1 MNKWDLSDVKVII
14 PIGGEA
20 TRLRPL
26 TIETSKATVRL
37 LNRPLIEYTIL
48 ELAKQGIKEFIF
60 GVRGYVNYRSLF
72 DIFKEGIGF
81 SARYKIKPRVHFK
94 YQPRVDSIGNADS
107 VRINMEYYDINEP
120 VIVVQGDN
128 IFKLDITKALE
139 FHESKGALMT
149 IVLKKYDAD
158 LSEFG
163 VADVDREYSIK
174 RFVEK
179 PKRRE
184 DAPSNLINTGIYI
197 LSPEIRKI
205 FKSKDVSEMYKMGK
219 MDFGK
224 DIIPYLINKGYP
236 VYGYPMSEMWF
247 DIGTSERYLDAMVT
261 LLNNLPDNEIGGVRI
276 DSNRRIFVQG
286 TSPDSIKRRKIIQR
300 KFKQG
305 LIKIEGSVLIGRHCQ
320 IGEKTYI
327 EESNIDN
334 FTIIGE
340 GVKII
345 RSAIMDRS
353 FIGDY
358 TYIENSIIAR
368 HVEIKSKEESPVR
381 IINSVIA
388 DDVVINEGSEIVN
401 SKIYPHKIINIGSKI
416 HETILT

>member
-1 MNKWDLSDVKVII
+1 MSNWSLSDVKVII

-72 DIFKEGIGF
+72 DTFKEGIGF
-81 SARYKIKPRVHFK
+81 SARYKIKPRVHLK

-107 VRINMEYYDINEP
+107 VRINIEYYDINEP

-128 IFKLDITKALE
+128 IFKLDIKKVLE
-139 FHESKGALMT
+139 FHEDRGATMT
-149 IVLKKYDAD
+149 IVLKKHEGD

-163 VADVDREYSIK
+163 VADIQDDYRIK

-179 PKRRE
+179 PKKRE
-184 DAPSNLINTGIYI
+184 DAPSDLINTGIYI

-205 FKSKDVSEMYKMGK
+205 FKSQEIMEMYKMGR

-236 VYGYPMSEMWF
+236 VYGYPMNDIWF
-247 DIGTSERYLDAMVT
+247 DIGTPERYLDAMVT
-261 LLNNLPDNEIGGVRI
+261 LLNSLPDNEIGGRRI
-276 DSNRRIFVQG
+276 DPNRRIFVQG
-286 TSPDSIKRRKIIQR
+286 TSPDSRKRRRIIQR
-300 KFKQG
+300 KFKEG
-305 LIKIEGSVLIGRHCQ
+305 SIKIEGSVLIGRHCQ
-320 IGEKTYI
+320 IGDVTYI

-345 RSAIMDRS
+345 RSAIMDRN

-358 TYIENSIIAR
+358 AYIENSVIAR
-368 HVEIKSKEESPVR
+368 HVELRSTKDKPVKV
-381 IINSVIA
+381 INSVIA
-388 DDVVINEGSEIVN
+388 DDV
-401 SKIYPHKIINIGSKI
+401 
-416 HETILT
+416 

>member
-1 MNKWDLSDVKVII
+1 MKKWDLSDVKVII

-48 ELAKQGIKEFIF
+48 ELAKQGIREFIF

-128 IFKLDITKALE
+128 IFKLDIAKVLE

-149 IVLKKYDAD
+149 IVLKKYDGD

-163 VADVDREYSIK
+163 VAEVDSEYLIK

-184 DAPSNLINTGIYI
+184 EAPSNLINTGIYI

-247 DIGTSERYLDAMVT
+247 DIGTAERYLEAMVT

-345 RSAIMDRS
+345 RSAIMDRN

-401 SKIYPHKIINIGSKI
+401 SKIYPHKIINAGSKI

>member
-1 MNKWDLSDVKVII
+1 MSNWSISDVKVII

-72 DIFKEGIGF
+72 DTFKEGIGF
-81 SARYKIKPRVHFK
+81 SARYKIKPRVHLK

-107 VRINMEYYDINEP
+107 VRINIEYYDINEP

-128 IFKLDITKALE
+128 IFKLDIKKVLE
-139 FHESKGALMT
+139 FHEDKGALMT
-149 IVLKKYDAD
+149 IVLKKYEGD

-163 VADVDREYSIK
+163 VADIQDDYRIK

-179 PKRRE
+179 PKKRE
-184 DAPSNLINTGIYI
+184 DAPSDLINTGIYI

-205 FKSKDVSEMYKMGK
+205 FKSQEIMEMYKMGR

-236 VYGYPMSEMWF
+236 VYGYSMNDIWF
-247 DIGTSERYLDAMVT
+247 DIGTPERYLDAMVT
-261 LLNNLPDNEIGGVRI
+261 LLNSLPDNEIGGRRI
-276 DSNRRIFVQG
+276 DPNRRIFVQG
-286 TSPDSIKRRKIIQR
+286 TSPDSRKRRRIIQR
-300 KFKQG
+300 KFKEG
-305 LIKIEGSVLIGRHCQ
+305 SIKIEGSVLIGRHCQ
-320 IGEKTYI
+320 IGDLTYI

-334 FTIIGE
+334 FTIVGE

-345 RSAIMDRS
+345 RSAIMDRN

-358 TYIENSIIAR
+358 AYIENSVIAR
-368 HVEIKSKEESPVR
+368 HVELRSTKDRPVKV
-381 IINSVIA
+381 INSVIA
-388 DDVVINEGSEIVN
+388 DDVIIGEGSEIIN
-401 SKIYPHKIINIGSKI
+401 SKVYPHKVINAGSKL

>member
-1 MNKWDLSDVKVII
+1 MAKWDISDVKVII

-26 TIETSKATVRL
+26 TIETSKAAVRL

-72 DIFKEGIGF
+72 DLFKEGIGF

-107 VRINMEYYDINEP
+107 VRINIEYYDINEP
-120 VIVVQGDN
+120 IIVVQGDN
-128 IFKLDITKALE
+128 IFKLDIVKALE
-139 FHESKGALMT
+139 FHESKGSLMT
-149 IVLKKYDAD
+149 IVLKKYEGD

-163 VADVDREYSIK
+163 VADTTGDLAIRK
-174 RFVEK
+174 FVEK

-184 DAPSNLINTGIYI
+184 DAPSDLINTGIYI

-205 FKSKDVSEMYKMGK
+205 FKSNDVKEMYKMGK

-236 VYGYPMSEMWF
+236 IYGYPMKEIWF
-247 DIGTSERYLDAMVT
+247 DIGTPERYLDAMIT
-261 LLNNLPDNEIGGVRI
+261 LLHTLPDSEIGGIRI
-276 DSNRRIFVQG
+276 DPNRRIFVQG
-286 TSPDSIKRRKIIQR
+286 TSPDSRKRRKEIQR
-300 KFKQG
+300 KFKKG
-305 LIKIEGSVLIGRHCQ
+305 LIKIEGDVLIGRHCQ
-320 IGEKTYI
+320 IGEYTYI

-334 FTIIGE
+334 FTMIGK

-345 RSAIMDRS
+345 RSAIMDRGY
-353 FIGDY
+353 IGDNV
-358 TYIENSIIAR
+358 YIENSIIGR
-368 HVEIKSKEESPVR
+368 HVEIRSNDEKPVR

-388 DDVVINEGSEIVN
+388 DDVIIGEGSEIIG
-401 SKIYPHKIINIGSKI
+401 SRIYPHKFINVGSRI
-416 HETILT
+416 HDTILT